1 MKIRKGTFETNSSS
15 THSIAISKD
24 KVNPYNL
31 PVGYSIYF
39 RIGEYGW
46 EEDEYSFPDYMY
58 TALLCADDQKSITK
72 LKSILN
78 KWGIGYKFQKPE
90 WRYYHYDNQ
99 SYRYLDNGGIDH
111 SGEAYSIMI
120 EILNDEDL
128 LARALFGD
136 SCVYTGNDNDS
147 EGYNMCWCAEETIWD
162 HDKHDEVKN
171 PNHNPEKYD
180 YFFKGN

>member
-24 KVNPYNL
+24 KVNI
-31 PVGYSIYF
+31 PVGCSINFY
-39 RIGEYGW
+39 IGEYGW
-46 EEDEYSFPDYMY
+46 EEGEYSFPDYMY
-58 TALLCADDQKSITK
+58 TSLLYNDDEEGLQK
-72 LKSILN
+72 LKSILD
-78 KWGIGYKFQKPE
+78 KWNVKYNFEEPKWEYYNG
-90 WRYYHYDNQ
+90 YHYLQ
-99 SYRYLDNGGIDH
+99 SGYIDH
-111 SGEAYSIMI
+111 CGETFSIMR

-162 HDKHDEVKN
+162 YDKDDEVKN